1 MELSKDFM
9 EEIVPGCYVRL
20 RPRTESEIT
29 QTQGNKINALYQIAG
44 ERVGRVISIN
54 KARLGQADIVFDRM
68 DHISRVDAKY
78 LEWLHMDDNYSD
90 VAPGDYLTFSG
101 GRNYKVH
108 YLAIRKFKSL
118 SRYYVMYICDNDN
131 RIPYS
136 YVLDESIAIPGERKV
151 IDYTE
156 NNLSKFID
164 ACLGDIQNNHILP
177 SSVAKDILNSYYGMH
192 SFKDREPTE
201 CKCSKSNA
209 IGYGFRHATIYSE
222 PFTIDK
228 NETDKMCSI
237 DTFDII
243 KEMQKMKKSIKKPVT
258 NPIEKV
264 IFNPPATIVFWKDG
278 SKTVVKAQ
286 GDIFDPE
293 TGLAMAISRHYL
305 CDVCGLERY
314 DGVFNR
320 YLPKDK
326 I

>member
-1 MELSKDFM
+1 METPEK
-9 EEIVPGCYVRL
+9 IVPGCYVRL

-29 QTQGNKINALYQIAG
+29 KTKGNRINALYQIAG
-44 ERVGRVISIN
+44 ERVGRVIYVN
-54 KARLGQADIVFDRM
+54 KARLGETDVVFDHI
-68 DHISRVDAKY
+68 DHISRVDTKY
-78 LEWLHMDDNYSD
+78 LEWLHMDDHYSD
-90 VAPGDYLTFSG
+90 VAPGDYLTFASG
-101 GRNYKVH
+101 RKYKVLH
-108 YLAIRKFKSL
+108 LVICEYISL
-118 SRYYVMYICDNDN
+118 PGYYVIYECDYGA
-131 RIPYS
+131 RIPYTFTLKENN
-136 YVLDESIAIPGERKV
+136 VTPGERNV
-151 IDYTE
+151 VDYTE
-156 NNLSKFID
+156 DNLSKFID

-258 NPIEKV
+258 NPIKKV

-286 GDIFDPE
+286 GDVFNPE